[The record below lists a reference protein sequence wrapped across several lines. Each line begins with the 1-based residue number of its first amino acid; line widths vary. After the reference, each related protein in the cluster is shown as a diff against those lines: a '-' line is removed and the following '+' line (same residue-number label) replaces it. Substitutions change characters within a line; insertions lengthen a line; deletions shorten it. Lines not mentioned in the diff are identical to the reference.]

1 MTQHE
6 LAQAAGMPQ
15 PSVARIESGAVQP
28 RTASLLRMLDAT
40 GHELAVEPS
49 SPPADRQAI
58 RRSLA
63 LDVPVRT
70 WWALGKTA
78 KDPGTSPLRI
88 LRRLRVAAVP
98 FVLLGDLAE
107 VAHGSPSKVDRVI
120 EVCHPQ
126 TDTAL
131 ERLATGLESIG
142 AVRSDEGR
150 FTTPAGELR
159 LLTETL
165 AGDDYDLLMRNAVWM
180 HVDAG
185 IRVAVACLPDL
196 IRARNARG
204 APQDRAAVEVL
215 HALRD
220 EIDRPSENP

>member
-1 MTQHE
+1 MSQHE
-6 LAQAAGMPQ
+6 LAHAAGMPQ
-15 PSVARIESGAVQP
+15 PSIARIESGGVQP
-28 RTASLLRMLDAT
+28 RTATLLRMLVAT

-49 SPPADRQAI
+49 SPPADRRAI

-63 LDVPVRT
+63 LDVPMRT
-70 WWALGKTA
+70 WRALGKAA
-78 KDPGTSPLRI
+78 KDPRTSPHHI
-88 LRRLRVAAVP
+88 LRRLRVSAVP

-126 TDTAL
+126 TATAL
-131 ERLATGLESIG
+131 ERLATALESLG
-142 AVRSDEGR
+142 AVRSDQGR
-150 FTTPAGELR
+150 FTTPAGELH
-159 LLTETL
+159 LLTATL
-165 AGDDYDLLMRNAVWM
+165 AGDDYDMLMRNAVLM

-196 IRARNARG
+196 IRVRKARG
-204 APQDRAAVEVL
+204 APQDRTAVAVL
-215 HALRD
+215 SALRD

>member
-1 MTQHE
+1 MTQQE
-6 LAQAAGMPQ
+6 LALAAGMPQ
-15 PSVARIESGAVQP
+15 PSIARIERGAVQP
-28 RTASLLRMLDAT
+28 RTATLLRMLVAT

-63 LDVPVRT
+63 LDVPMRT
-70 WWALGKTA
+70 WRALGNAA
-78 KDPGTSPLRI
+78 KDPRTSPHRI
-88 LRRLRVAAVP
+88 LRRLRVSGVP

-107 VAHGSPSKVDRVI
+107 VAHGSPSKVERVI

-131 ERLATGLESIG
+131 ERLSTGLESLG
-142 AVRSDEGR
+142 AMRSDQGR

-165 AGDDYDLLMRNAVWM
+165 AGDDYDLLMRNAVLM
-180 HVDAG
+180 HVDTG

-196 IRARNARG
+196 IRIRKARG
-204 APQDRAAVEVL
+204 APKDRAAVAVL
-215 HALRD
+215 RALRD